1 MSTPTRTRSRSES
14 WPVPRA
20 VTGIVL
26 FSCWLAIL
34 ADGYDIGVIGAVLPA
49 LAEER
54 AWALDPVALGGLASW
69 ALVGMLIGALF
80 IGTLS
85 DRLGRKRML
94 LVSMGLFTLM
104 QLGASIAPTP
114 ELFGLFRFLGGLGMG
129 GVIPVAAALT
139 IEFSAPN
146 KRARNYG
153 LMYSGY
159 SLGIVVSALVAIA
172 VLPNL
177 GWRWVIAVGAFPILL
192 IPIIAALLPESLESL
207 ENRGQHDR
215 AVALARRLRIDPY
228 LPASPELT
236 NPGERIPWQRI
247 LKQLFSRRYLR
258 STILLW
264 VALFGGLLLVYG
276 LNSWLPSIMRAAG
289 YDLGPALTFLLVF
302 SLAAAVGGL
311 VLGALADRYGAKPVL
326 VIFYTLGGVACLL
339 MMFPNSMFINLVF
352 VAISG
357 IGSIST
363 SLVLTA
369 YITDYYPA
377 SVRATA
383 AGWAL
388 SFARIGAIIGPILG
402 GWLAAMAIG
411 VEWNFVAFA
420 LVAVLAAVAIALVP
434 RKPTASME

>member
-1 MSTPTRTRSRSES
+1 MSATSPTTSPETV
-14 WPVPRA
+14 WPVPRG

-49 LAEER
+49 LAEDS
-54 AWALDPVALGGLASW
+54 AWALSPVELGGLASW

-85 DRLGRKRML
+85 DRVGRKRML
-94 LVSMGLFTLM
+94 LVSMSIFTTM
-104 QLGASIAPTP
+104 QLGAALAPTP

-139 IEFSAPN
+139 IEFSAPRR
-146 KRARNYG
+146 RALNYG
-153 LMYSGY
+153 IMYSGY
-159 SLGIVVSALVAIA
+159 SLGIVVSALVAMGL
-172 VLPNL
+172 LPHL

-192 IPIIAALLPESLESL
+192 LPIIAKVLPESLESL
-207 ENRGQHDR
+207 ENRGLHDR
-215 AVALARRLRIDPY
+215 AVAQATRLGIDPY
-228 LPASPELT
+228 IPAPRPEVK
-236 NPGERIPWQRI
+236 PGERMPWHSI
-247 LKQLFSRRYLR
+247 LQQLFSRRYLR
-258 STILLW
+258 STVFLW
-264 VALFGGLLLVYG
+264 ISLFAGLLLVYG

-289 YDLGPALTFLLVF
+289 YDLGPALTFLMVF
-302 SLAAAVGGL
+302 SLASAVGGL
-311 VLGALADRYGAKPVL
+311 VLGHLADRFGSKPVL
-326 VIFYTLGGVACLL
+326 IIFYTLGGVACLL
-339 MMFPNSMFINLVF
+339 MMFPNSMFLNLVF

-357 IGSIST
+357 VGSIST

-388 SFARIGAIIGPILG
+388 SFARIGAIMGPMVG
-402 GWLAAMAIG
+402 GWLAAMAVG

-420 LVAVLAAVAIALVP
+420 IVALLAAVAVSLVP
-434 RKPTASME
+434 KKPAALD